1 MNSSSSSTS
10 TSTTSISNYLQV
22 LNVRITF
29 RNAPVHLLERFAFKD
44 LDKACSLFRRQA
56 ALDECVILQTCNR
69 VEVFAAGR
77 TINEHRLL
85 ETWASEVGGG
95 ISTEELVKIA
105 EISIGKKVVSHL
117 LRLAAGLDSLVIGE
131 NQILGQM
138 KRAFDFSRTNHYAG
152 PELSIIFDKAFKVG
166 SRVRSNTGI
175 NKGSVSIGSM
185 AVSLAEENLDNLHD
199 KKILL
204 IGSGEGASLVAKALR
219 QRSIKFQVTSR
230 TFERAKSFAATV
242 AGGEPV
248 TFDNALESLCE
259 IDLVFVSTTA
269 PYFLV
274 THGRIEAAMR
284 KREKGMM
291 ILDLS
296 NPRTVEESVAGIG
309 KVKLVNLDQISEIVE
324 KNIRSRKKEILSAEK
339 IIESE
344 MTSVDKLVRRKK
356 VEPLVVSVFKSVD
369 TIRKRELYKT
379 LSILGNGVS
388 PVERRVIEQLS
399 HALVEGMLAA
409 PMNNI
414 RREIETDGKDQEE
427 LLRLLAKLFKYE
439 QHQPKKN

>member
-1 MNSSSSSTS
+1 MMN
-10 TSTTSISNYLQV
+10 TSIEYGSINSYLQV

-29 RNAPVHLLERFAFKD
+29 RNAPIHLLERFAFKD
-44 LDKACSLFRRQA
+44 LDEACKLFRHQA

-77 TINEHRLL
+77 TINEHKVL

-95 ISTEELVKIA
+95 MSADEFAKIA
-105 EISIGKKVVSHL
+105 EISTGKEVVSHL
-117 LRLAAGLDSLVIGE
+117 LKLSAGLDSLVIGE
-131 NQILGQM
+131 NQILGQI
-138 KRAFDFSRTNHYAG
+138 KRAFDFSRNNHCIG
-152 PELSIIFDKAFKVG
+152 PKLSVIFDKAFKVG
-166 SRVRSNTGI
+166 SRVRSTTGI

-185 AVSLAEENLDNLHD
+185 AVSLAEENLDNLHH

-230 TFERAKSFAATV
+230 TFERAKSFATTV
-242 AGGEPV
+242 AGEPI
-248 TFDNALESLCE
+248 TFDNALESLYD
-259 IDLVFVSTTA
+259 IDLIFVSTIA

-274 THGRIEAAMR
+274 THSRIEAAM
-284 KREKGMM
+284 KNREKAMM

-344 MTSVDKLVRRKK
+344 MTSVDKLLRRKK
-356 VEPLVVSVFKSVD
+356 AEPLIVSVFKNAD
-369 TIRKRELYKT
+369 MIRKRELYKT
-379 LSILGNGVS
+379 LSILGNGIS

-399 HALVEGMLAA
+399 HALVEGILAVS
-409 PMNNI
+409 MNNI
-414 RREIETDGKDQEE
+414 RREFETDGKEQEE
-427 LLRLLAKLFKYE
+427 LLRLLDKLFKYE
-439 QHQPKKN
+439 

>member
-1 MNSSSSSTS
+1 MSTA
-10 TSTTSISNYLQV
+10 SISHQLQI

-29 RNAPVHLLERFAFKD
+29 RNAPVHILERFTFKNIS
-44 LDKACSLFRRQA
+44 KACESFKQQA
-56 ALDECVILQTCNR
+56 ALEECVILQTCNR
-69 VEVFAAGR
+69 VEVFGAGA
-77 TINEHRLL
+77 TIDEQKLL
-85 ETWASEVGGG
+85 ESWASQVGMA
-95 ISTEELVKIA
+95 IEEFEMAA
-105 EISIGKKVVSHL
+105 EISTGKDVISHL

-131 NQILGQM
+131 DQILGQM
-138 KRAFDFSRTNHYAG
+138 KRAFDFSRMNHYAG
-152 PELSIIFDKAFKVG
+152 SDLSMVFDKAFKVG
-166 SRVRSNTGI
+166 SRVRSSTGV

-185 AVSLAEENLDNLHD
+185 AVNLAEENMDNLYD

-242 AGGEPV
+242 AGEPI
-248 TFDNALESLCE
+248 TFDNALESLCD

-274 THGRIEAAMR
+274 THSRIEAAM
-284 KREKGMM
+284 KNREKGMM

-324 KNIRSRKKEILSAEK
+324 KNIRFRKKEIASAEN
-339 IIESE
+339 IIDSE
-344 MTSVDKLVRRKK
+344 MKSVDILLKRKK
-356 VEPLVVSVFKSVD
+356 VEPLVVSIFKSVD

-379 LSILGNGVS
+379 LSILGNGIGPS
-388 PVERRVIEQLS
+388 ERRVIEQLS

-409 PMNNI
+409 PMNHI
-414 RREIETDGKDQEE
+414 RREIDIDGKDQEE

-439 QHQPKKN
+439 QK

>member
-1 MNSSSSSTS
+1 MN
-10 TSTTSISNYLQV
+10 TTSISNYLQV

-44 LDKACSLFRRQA
+44 LNAAYESFRQQA
-56 ALDECVILQTCNR
+56 ELDECVIVQTCNR
-69 VEVFAAGR
+69 VEVFGASE
-77 TINEHRLL
+77 TISERKVL
-85 ETWASEVGGG
+85 ETWASEVGL
-95 ISTEELVKIA
+95 SREEFTQIA
-105 EISIGKKVVSHL
+105 EISIGKDVVSHL
-117 LRLAAGLDSLVIGE
+117 LRLAAGLDSLVVGE
-131 NQILGQM
+131 DQILGQV

-152 PELSIIFDKAFKVG
+152 PDLSIIFDKAVKVG
-166 SRVRSNTGI
+166 SRVRSTTGV

-185 AVSLAEENLDNLHD
+185 AVNLAEENLDSLIE

-219 QRSIKFQVTSR
+219 QRAIKFQVTSR

-242 AGGEPV
+242 AGDPV
-248 TFDNALESLCE
+248 TFDSALESLSD
-259 IDLVFVSTTA
+259 IDLVFLSTTA
-269 PYFLV
+269 PYFLI
-274 THGRIEAAMR
+274 TNSRIETAM
-284 KREKGMM
+284 KNREKGMM

-296 NPRTVEESVAGIG
+296 NPRTVEESVAAIG

-324 KNIRSRKKEILSAEK
+324 KNVRSRKKEIVSAER

-344 MTSVDKLVRRKK
+344 MKSVDILLKRKK
-356 VEPLVVSVFKSVD
+356 VEPLVVSVFKNVD

-379 LSILGNGVS
+379 LSILGNSFS

-399 HALVEGMLAA
+399 HALVEGILAA

-414 RREIETDGKDQEE
+414 RREIDTDGQDQDE
-427 LLRLLAKLFKYE
+427 LLRLLSKLFKYE
-439 QHQPKKN
+439 QK

>member
-1 MNSSSSSTS
+1 
-10 TSTTSISNYLQV
+10 L
-22 LNVRITF
+22 
-29 RNAPVHLLERFAFKD
+29 KD
-44 LDKACSLFRRQA
+44 LHSKTYKACNLFRHQA

-77 TINEHRLL
+77 TINEHKLL

-95 ISTEELVKIA
+95 LSADEFAKIV
-105 EISIGKKVVSHL
+105 EISSGKEVVSHL
-117 LRLAAGLDSLVIGE
+117 LKLSAGLDSLVIGE
-131 NQILGQM
+131 NQILGQI
-138 KRAFDFSRTNHYAG
+138 KRAFDFSRNKHCIG
-152 PELSIIFDKAFKVG
+152 PKLSVIFDKAFKVG
-166 SRVRSNTGI
+166 SRVRSTTGI
-175 NKGSVSIGSM
+175 NKGSLSIGSM
-185 AVSLAEENLDNLHD
+185 AVSLAEENLDNLHN

-242 AGGEPV
+242 AGEPI
-248 TFDNALESLCE
+248 TFDNALESLYD
-259 IDLVFVSTTA
+259 IDLILVSTIA

-274 THGRIEAAMR
+274 THSRIEAAM
-284 KREKGMM
+284 KNREKAMM

-344 MTSVDKLVRRKK
+344 MTSVDKLLRRKK
-356 VEPLVVSVFKSVD
+356 VEPLIVSVFKNVD
-369 TIRKRELYKT
+369 MIRKRELYKT
-379 LSILGNGVS
+379 LSILGNGIS

-399 HALVEGMLAA
+399 HALVEGILAV

-414 RREIETDGKDQEE
+414 RREFETDGKEQEE
-427 LLRLLAKLFKYE
+427 LLRLLDKLFKYE
-439 QHQPKKN
+439 Q